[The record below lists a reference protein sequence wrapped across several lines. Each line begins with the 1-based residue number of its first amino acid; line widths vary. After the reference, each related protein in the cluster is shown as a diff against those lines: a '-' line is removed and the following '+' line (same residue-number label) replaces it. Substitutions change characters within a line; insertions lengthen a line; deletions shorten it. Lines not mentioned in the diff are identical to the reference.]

1 MYVFL
6 LFAATHSM
14 SQGLK
19 NAPMG
24 ETIKEASS
32 KRDLSKCKG
41 SGRLWSIAVLSVV
54 LFCFLSFQGSASELN
69 PLSPADTSSP
79 RATFE
84 SFRENARLAWD
95 YFSRASELVDQG
107 GKWSYSP
114 EVKDLG
120 RRGVFYFYRAMQC
133 LDNSG
138 IPQAYRY
145 DASVE
150 AVIFLKEIFDRLSLP
165 DSREMPG
172 QEDLNSSEEPLNRW
186 RIPGTEISLKRITSG
201 EDEGHYLFSP
211 ETVERLE
218 ENYHRIRHL
227 PCKEGFKPG
236 FYDWYALT
244 PGHLV
249 PPRWLLTLIPVSR
262 MPRWLLFEYR
272 GQAVWQWIGLGL
284 ISLLLFFVIL
294 RFCTGSRRDVKG
306 KAAALRARGMR
317 IFGNLL
323 IVGCISFALFLID
336 DVVNITGD
344 VLHGLRS
351 FLTGLRL
358 LFLAWCTFH
367 GCNFVAELLILS
379 PRIDDQGVDA
389 SMVRTM
395 GNLTGIFTSI
405 SLLFYGLSELGIS
418 VLPVLT
424 GLGVAGLAISLAA
437 KPTVEN
443 VLGGLVLFTD
453 RPVRVGDFCRFGDTS
468 GTVVEIGLRS
478 TRIQGVDRTVTS
490 IPNADFVQMPLVNV
504 SRRDRTLLETTLG
517 LRYETS
523 MDQLRWI
530 LTKIRELLIAHPEVA
545 DSPVPRVRFTGFGNF
560 SLDIA
565 VRAYVNTNNFDKF
578 LGVQEDLL
586 FRIGE
591 IVKDSGSGFAFPSST
606 TYIARDD
613 SPDAARRKEIESELE
628 RWRNEKSLPFPDLPR
643 ERVKDLRNSL
653 DYPPRGSFEERG
665 KV

>member
-1 MYVFL
+1 MPKKTWKKGKKLCL
-6 LFAATHSM
+6 LLLSAA
-14 SQGLK
+14 L
-19 NAPMG
+19 
-24 ETIKEASS
+24 
-32 KRDLSKCKG
+32 
-41 SGRLWSIAVLSVV
+41 LWSLS
-54 LFCFLSFQGSASELN
+54 LSGEAAELN

-84 SFRENARLAWD
+84 SFQENVRLAWEC
-95 YFSRASELVDQG
+95 FSQISDLADQG
-107 GKWSYSP
+107 GRWAYSP
-114 EVKDLG
+114 EAKELAE
-120 RRGVFYFYRAMQC
+120 RGEFYFNRAMQC
-133 LDNSG
+133 LDNSQ
-138 IPQAYRY
+138 IPRAYRY
-145 DASVE
+145 QESIE
-150 AVIFLKEIFDRLSLP
+150 AVIFLKGILDRLPLP
-165 DSREMPG
+165 NPEEIPG
-172 QEDLNSSEEPLNRW
+172 KEEIGSGGKYLTRW
-186 RIPGTEISLKRITSG
+186 YVPGTEISLKRMPSG
-201 EDEGHYLFSP
+201 EQEGHYLFSA
-211 ETVERLE
+211 ESVERLE
-218 ENYHRIRHL
+218 DDYNRVRFLPHR
-227 PCKEGFKPG
+227 EGIKPG
-236 FYDWYALT
+236 FYNWYMLA
-244 PGHLV
+244 PGRLV
-249 PPRWLLTLIPVSR
+249 PPRWLLTLFPISR
-262 MPRWLLFEYR
+262 MPPWLLLEYR
-272 GQAVWQWIGLGL
+272 GQAVWQWIGLMV
-284 ISLLLFFVIL
+284 ILLFTFAVIFWLIFRYRLKMRQGTASVGEQGFRALWNFIFVL
-294 RFCTGSRRDVKG
+294 
-306 KAAALRARGMR
+306 L
-317 IFGNLL
+317 FGF
-323 IVGCISFALFLID
+323 SLFLVD
-336 DVVNITGD
+336 YVVNITGD
-344 VLHGLRS
+344 VFHFIRNCLMGLQLLAFCW
-351 FLTGLRL
+351 FL
-358 LFLAWCTFH
+358 FY
-367 GCNFVAELLILS
+367 GCRFVAELLILS
-379 PRIDDQGVDA
+379 PRIDTRDVDA

-395 GNLTGIFTSI
+395 GNLTGIFISI
-405 SLLFYGLSELGIS
+405 SLLFYGLSRLGVSI
-418 VLPVLT
+418 VPVLT

-628 RWRNEKSLPFPDLPR
+628 LWRNEKNLPFPDLPR

-653 DYPPRGSFEERG
+653 DYPPKGSFTSSES
-665 KV
+665 